1 MNRKKVIH
9 FLLVLFFTFS
19 ILGLNSQNLL
29 ENGGFEEGQTG
40 WSNWG
45 DNLVISNENPQ
56 EGLNSARFTGANTL
70 EQTGIAVEPG
80 TEYKLSFWV
89 RINSM
94 AGSDWGGIRI
104 AAIESNWSQ
113 TYASEFYTTAN
124 RPAGEW
130 FNEVIS
136 FEPITSSVRVQVQF
150 FAGEGW
156 TSYDFQVDNMNLFED
171 VPVNEPPVIES
182 LILNPT
188 SGTVPFTVTGSV
200 AATDPDGVIQNYVFD
215 MGDGA
220 VYTGAS
226 TVSHT
231 YRIQGSYTLRVTVV
245 DDEGATAFE
254 TENITASGSNN
265 HTIQITS
272 PPGGTYA
279 TDQNEVT
286 LLGNRQNGMG
296 DVFWINHR
304 TGQSGFAAVSD
315 NQFEIIN
322 LALDAGNNI
331 IHVQSANGAGNFVV
345 DQIAVQYTPAGYN
358 GPVINNITSTQTT
371 LEQYERTD
379 INFDVITVAD
389 NPSFPF
395 DESMPEN
402 LNTGSGIS
410 VDMVFSNGLTT
421 LTQPAFPDMEYSR
434 NGDQLLPSGQ
444 FRWTVRMSFAQ
455 TGTWTSEV
463 VALDAGG
470 QNSFTGP
477 AFTVAASETNDGF
490 IRASAADNR
499 YFEYESGRPFVPVGH
514 GTSASDPSSTDQE
527 IAAWAD
533 NNVNFGRFWLSSA
546 SPLSDPWSSWATHHT
561 MESNGY
567 MPPPLLTSSQK
578 YGNGQF
584 SYRIAAPAIDNVNT
598 PAIFRGFWEQPVAV
612 IPSSTYRIIARV
624 KTVDVT
630 GGGGLVLKTGTWLGT
645 DVINQGV
652 GTVITPYASGDNQ
665 WFYLIGE
672 INTHSTQNALD
683 YIYLVLEN
691 STGEAY
697 LDQMTIQRL
706 HPDGSL
712 DQNILPKW
720 NANSHMYLDPIKPK
734 EADYMIEAA
743 NNNGIH
749 YKIVI
754 HEKGDYIKNNLDIAG
769 FPSTTHGAFE
779 QPPHTPLSRLYQ
791 YYWRNLIARW
801 GYATSVHSWELVNEG
816 APGSYLNLT
825 NDLHSY
831 FAQNSPYP
839 RMTST
844 SFWSEWVP
852 EFWQEANSE
861 YGDVHAYVMTTGYLN
876 SAVIDGITYTR
887 QELQRDAAAMLYAYS
902 VNIGN
907 DPERTKPIVIGETD
921 LDQEDNQEP
930 DPLLADDTDGIW
942 LHNFTWA
949 HINHGGV
956 SALIWDPIYI
966 RSNNLYPRY
975 RKFMEFMED
984 IPLNNGRYE
993 PVDATATDPW
1003 LRVWGQVDNAGI
1015 AAHFW
1020 VQNRQHTWHRV
1031 AVEEIAPTP
1040 ISGTITVNGLA
1051 EGQAELEWWYP
1062 WGEDTGPVQ
1071 TQTISIP
1078 ESGVIEINIEG
1089 LTRDL
1094 AFKVRVLDPVL
1105 PGLPSGDWAQHQQNA
1120 ARTGRTEVSVAPP
1133 YRIRWVWAGPNNI
1146 YRNAQS
1152 HPGQPGWT
1160 DDLTSRPGYNFPL
1173 PDQMNFTIAGG
1184 VQPVIFGFRL
1194 YFGTMDGDA
1203 YALDMRDGTTFWESS
1218 IPGGTITSAGVFENN
1233 AVFVGVRG
1241 TVFAFDTLTGDQ
1253 RWSYNTR
1260 GAITSPPTI
1269 HGNSVIVANNKGRV
1283 TRLDAQGQV
1292 IWERVLP
1299 APVVG
1304 GLAAAGNRVYVPA
1317 EDMVVYSLN
1326 LATGE
1331 TVASQAV
1338 TGQSFRMT
1346 YLVVHNGRVYVTTV
1360 QIPMVGSEYVMEGVM
1375 ASSNTIEEENDNIRL
1390 WLQGSGSWADRSPDW
1405 QHFFVLDAETLE
1417 DQFLVASGPV
1427 DGCGYPAPMPV
1438 VDANGNVIKWWKT
1451 RFPTVT
1457 TSGNVFGTNYS
1468 IDLSAV
1474 DQSNGNRQVIG
1485 NGLSNFQF
1493 LETDNLYGLSI
1504 GGNYL
1509 WMRQNFRGTAIVNL
1523 SNTANSYRLVQVT
1536 TRVNDGGDFSSAD
1549 IYYRES
1555 NQWNG
1560 YLSQPYLVSQP
1571 RTHSRVAPAI
1581 AGKYVFI
1588 SEEFGI
1594 VAIET
1599 IE

>member
-1 MNRKKVIH
+1 MNNPRFSLMISIM
-9 FLLVLFFTFS
+9 LIIMNLQQLVAQP
-19 ILGLNSQNLL
+19 LNLIQ
-29 ENGGFEEGQTG
+29 NGGFENQQ
-40 WSNWG
+40 SNWSG
-45 DNLVISNENPQ
+45 WGASLVVSAENPQ
-56 EGLNSARFTGANTL
+56 EGLNSARFTGSNTL
-70 EQTGIAVEPG
+70 EQSGITVEPG

-94 AGSDWGGIRI
+94 SGSDWGGIRI
-104 AAIESNWSQ
+104 AAIEANWSQ
-113 TYASEFYTTAN
+113 TYASGFYTTAN
-124 RPAGEW
+124 RPVGQW
-130 FNEVIS
+130 FNEI
-136 FEPITSSVRVQVQF
+136 ITFTPATAQIRIHVQF
-150 FAGEGW
+150 FAGGGW
-156 TSYDFQVDNMNLFED
+156 TSYDFQVDNMNLFID
-171 VPVNEPPVIES
+171 IPVNEPPVIQT
-182 LILNPT
+182 LNINPV

-200 AATDPDGVIQNYVFD
+200 IASDSDGVIQNYIFD

-220 VYTGAS
+220 VYTGS
-226 TVSHT
+226 YSFSHI
-231 YRIQGSYTLRVTVV
+231 YRLQGNYSLRAIVV
-245 DDEGATAFE
+245 DDEGATA
-254 TENITASGSNN
+254 TATQQITAAGSNT
-265 HTIQITS
+265 HSIQITS
-272 PPGGTYA
+272 PPGETYS
-279 TDQNEVT
+279 TNHNLVT
-286 LLGNRQNGMG
+286 LQGNRQNGSG
-296 DVFWINHR
+296 DVFWLNNR
-304 TGQSGFAAVSD
+304 NGQSGFVSETA
-315 NQFEIIN
+315 NQFTISN
-322 LALDAGNNI
+322 LGLEAGNNI
-331 IHVQSANGAGNFVV
+331 IHVQSANGAGSFVV
-345 DQIAVQYTPAGYN
+345 DQITVEYTPAGYN
-358 GPVINNITSTQTT
+358 GPVISNITTTQTS
-371 LEQYERTD
+371 LEKYERTD
-379 INFDVITVAD
+379 INFNLVTIAD

-395 DESMPEN
+395 DEAMPEN

-410 VDMVFSNGLTT
+410 VDMVFTNGQSS
-421 LTQPAFPDMEYSR
+421 LTQPAFLDMDYARS
-434 NGDQLLPSGQ
+434 GDLLVPSGA
-444 FRWTVRMSFAQ
+444 FRWTVRMSFAS
-455 TGTWTSEV
+455 TGTWTSQII
-463 VALDAGG
+463 ARDAVG

-477 AFTVAASETNDGF
+477 TFNVSTSETNDGF
-490 IRASAADNR
+490 IRVSAADNR
-499 YFEYESGRPFVPVGH
+499 YFEYESGKPFNPIGH
-514 GTSASDPSSTDQE
+514 GTSAGAPNTTDQE
-527 IAAWAD
+527 IAAWST

-567 MPPPLLTSSQK
+567 MPPPLLTSNQK

-584 SYRIAAPAIDNVNT
+584 SYRIAAPAIVNVNT

-624 KTVDVT
+624 KTIDVT

-645 DVINQGV
+645 DVTNQGV

-665 WFYLIGE
+665 WFYLVGE
-672 INTHSTQNALD
+672 ITTHSTQNNLD
-683 YIYLVLEN
+683 YIYLVLE
-691 STGEAY
+691 SSAGEAF
-697 LDQMTIQRL
+697 LDQMTIQRVN
-706 HPDGSL
+706 PDGSL
-712 DQNILPKW
+712 EQNILPKW

-734 EADYMIEAA
+734 EVDYMIETA
-743 NNNGIH
+743 NNHDIH

-754 HEKGDYIKNNLDIAG
+754 HEKGDFIKNNLDRAG
-769 FPSTTHGAFE
+769 FPSSSHGDFD
-779 QPPHTPLSRLYQ
+779 QPPGTPLHRLYQ
-791 YYWRNLIARW
+791 YFWRNLIARW

-816 APGSYLNLT
+816 APGSYLDLT
-825 NDLHSY
+825 NNLQAY

-839 RMTST
+839 RMTTT

-861 YGDVHAYVMTTGYLN
+861 YGDVHAYVMTTGYLT
-876 SAVIDGITYTR
+876 SAVIDGITYNR
-887 QELQRDAAAMLYAYS
+887 QQLQRDAAAMLYAYS
-902 VNIGN
+902 VNIGT
-907 DPERTKPIVIGETD
+907 DPQRTKPIVIGETD
-921 LDQEDNQEP
+921 LDQVGSQEP
-930 DPLLADDTDGIW
+930 DPLLAGDTNGIW

-956 SALIWDPIYI
+956 PALIWDPIYI
-966 RSNNLYPRY
+966 RNNNLYPRY
-975 RKFMEFMED
+975 RKYKEFMEN
-984 IPLNNGRYE
+984 IPLTNGRYQQLS
-993 PVDATATDPW
+993 ATASDPW
-1003 LRVWGQVDNAGI
+1003 FRVWGQVDNAGI

-1031 AVEEIAPTP
+1031 VVEQLVPTP
-1040 ISGTITVNGLA
+1040 IDGTITINGLV
-1051 EGQAELEWWYP
+1051 EGDAELEWWDP
-1062 WGEDTGPVQ
+1062 WNFDSGPLQVE
-1071 TQTISIP
+1071 TISIP
-1078 ESGVIEINIEG
+1078 ESGTIQINIEG

-1105 PGLPSGDWAQHQQNA
+1105 PGLPTGDWAQHQQNA

-1133 YRIRWVWAGPNNI
+1133 YRTRWVWAGPNNV

-1152 HPGQPGWT
+1152 QPGWT

-1173 PDQMNFTIAGG
+1173 PNQMNFTIAGG
-1184 VQPVIFGFRL
+1184 VQPIIYGYRL

-1203 YALDMRDGTTFWESS
+1203 YALDMRDGTTLWNAP

-1233 AVFVGVRG
+1233 AVFVSVRG
-1241 TVFAFDTLTGDQ
+1241 MVHAFDTLTGSQ

-1283 TRLDAQGQV
+1283 TRLDSQGQV
-1292 IWERVLP
+1292 IWERILP

-1326 LATGE
+1326 LATGQ

-1338 TGQSFRMT
+1338 RGQSFRMT
-1346 YLVVHNGRVYVTTV
+1346 HPVVYSERVYITSV

-1375 ASSNTIEEENDNIRL
+1375 ASSNSIEEENNNIRL

-1457 TSGNVFGTNYS
+1457 TSGSVFGTNYS

-1474 DQSNGNRQVIG
+1474 DQNNGNRQIIG
-1485 NGLSNFQF
+1485 SGLSNFQF
-1493 LETDNLYGLSI
+1493 LETDNLYGLSM

-1523 SNTANSYRLVQVT
+1523 GNTANSYRLVQVT
-1536 TRVNDGGDFSSAD
+1536 TRIQDGGDFSTAD
-1549 IYYRES
+1549 IFYRES
-1555 NQWNG
+1555 NLSNG

-1581 AGKYVFI
+1581 AGQYVFI